1 MGASERDNLGTRG
14 EAANEEFRRALGA
27 LVAGERRASAR
38 GALAMILSTAL
49 AIFSALLAFA
59 GPLHG
64 ARFFPLVSFVVFWS
78 GVTAAACVAFVRQF
92 VPARGDRWLAGELDR
107 RIGGGNLMAAALEFS
122 REGERMSSYSPFLLA
137 ATVSRARERL
147 RALDPRELFSTV
159 GRPAWTAAGMVLG
172 VLVALQILLSGAQ
185 PASIISSLAEP
196 GRSFR
201 YPFLY
206 NLIVVSGNR
215 SVLPGE
221 SVTVEAMNFGSMRG
235 EATLQVSTV
244 PGVWNRIG
252 VPAERAAGGDM
263 EISVYRRVFGDVR
276 EDFTYFFSARGARTP
291 QYRVSVIHRPVI
303 NDMTAVLEYPRY
315 TGAKN
320 DTLAP
325 LAGKVVALAG
335 TRVVLEGRTSKPI
348 REGWIHFTGG
358 ATAPLKV
365 ASGGFRGEF
374 TVAASDTFVVDLV
387 DSLGFANDH
396 TVKYPVASLE
406 DRPPAIELVAP
417 DDGAQLPRTLAADLV
432 YHASD
437 DYGIARVRLF
447 YMRDGKDEDFRA
459 LAVALPAAGTSAE
472 LDGRLA
478 WSLAEANVFPGD
490 KILYYLEATDN
501 NTATGPGT
509 ARTATRRLLVPSISE
524 IYARIHEDASQ
535 RREDLA
541 GVLDKGRD
549 IRERLKKLSDELKA
563 EGNLDWSRRRE
574 SGEILEKQRELRDKM
589 QQITGEID
597 KSLETI
603 EKNRAAS
610 QEVGQKLEEIKKL
623 LAQIENED
631 LREAIEKLQKLM
643 NDVPRRDLTAA
654 MNEVELD
661 TKKLVDNMDRTIEL
675 LKQVIKE
682 EKMDELVRRMDD
694 MLKDQTAIRD
704 STARGGREEFAKKQ
718 DELAKKQDELGAE
731 SKDYEKDFGDFAKE
745 ESDSS
750 LAAELDS
757 MRTAMERSKV
767 SDDMKQAA
775 KELAEGER
783 EGAENSQ
790 KNAIDDM
797 LGLFTSLS
805 SCQMSMGMS
814 MDKELA
820 GMLTSSTRELIEAS
834 KLQEGI
840 MPKLEGREGG
850 WVTGEL
856 LDSELVV
863 KTAVD
868 KISQNVYAA
877 ARKSM
882 SLSPKIFVSLGLAQ
896 KEIASALGSI
906 EQERSLEAAEASA
919 RAYRAMNLA
928 AIELLRVNISSGG
941 GSGSSGRE
949 KMQQLLQQQ
958 MTLRQELQRL
968 LERGRAGQW
977 SMEERATMARL
988 AAEQRKMGDLMK
1000 QIAEESQ
1007 GTHELMGKLDDLAG
1021 SMEDVAKEL
1030 DEGKLDR
1037 ELVDRQEQILTRMLE
1052 SQRSMRERD
1061 YKKERSSTPAG
1072 DVKALT
1078 PDAWRRDA
1086 ADEEVL
1092 LKMIQRA
1099 MREKGPTEYQ
1109 ELIRQYFRALSE
1121 KVRETK

>member
-78 GVTAAACVAFVRQF
+78 GVAAAACVAFVRQF

-172 VLVALQILLSGAQ
+172 VLVAVQILLSGAQ

-896 KEIASALGSI
+896 KEIESALGSI